1 MLRFQKIIKP
11 MSYVYGVLLTIS
23 FTLIVNIVTYFA
35 LRKIDMIE
43 SLKSVE

>member
-1 MLRFQKIIKP
+1 MLMFDVR
-11 MSYVYGVLLTIS
+11 MSAVTYVLGITI
-23 FTLIVNIVTYFA
+23 TLVFATIVNIATYFA